1 MAKHSDFLDYEYSDE
16 ELRQRKQQK
25 PASKPVAKN
34 PGASNQYNNLINK
47 AGKNLDSDVK
57 PCYKNTRSPQSRPTQ
72 NNTFDKRRQPS
83 HNRTVSNASDG
94 KIKKNIA
101 SSKTKKKHGFLKTVR
116 NVLIVILA
124 LYIALTGYLY
134 SVVSHITYNKDD
146 KSFYVSSASLK
157 SDMTVENILFI
168 GVDSRGEE
176 HSRSDT
182 MILISID
189 KKNKRLKMTSFLR
202 DTYVSIPEKGDMKL
216 NAACFY
222 GGPQLVVDTI
232 ESNFGIKIDHYAL
245 VDFEAFKEIINA
257 LGGVDVDITSAE
269 AKYLRDT
276 VKIPYIVEGHN
287 HLNGGATLWYCR
299 IRYLDSDFNRTERQ
313 RKVISSI
320 IKAATKQNPVKLIG
334 EVKKILPYIE
344 SDMSPLKLT
353 FLFEATAAFYMHYE
367 IVGQQIPYK
376 GEYEDRLINEQLVL
390 YIDKEKTAEKI
401 KEFIY
406 E

>member
-1 MAKHSDFLDYEYSDE
+1 
-16 ELRQRKQQK
+16 
-25 PASKPVAKN
+25 
-34 PGASNQYNNLINK
+34 
-47 AGKNLDSDVK
+47 
-57 PCYKNTRSPQSRPTQ
+57 
-72 NNTFDKRRQPS
+72 
-83 HNRTVSNASDG
+83 
-94 KIKKNIA
+94 
-101 SSKTKKKHGFLKTVR
+101 
-116 NVLIVILA
+116 
-124 LYIALTGYLY
+124 
-134 SVVSHITYNKDD
+134 
-146 KSFYVSSASLK
+146 
-157 SDMTVENILFI
+157 
-168 GVDSRGEE
+168 
-176 HSRSDT
+176 